1 MTKGGLTE
9 PRRDMA
15 WVLEAV
21 LKALVA
27 DCRARGASRGRKSR
41 RERAPCDSLQGVGV
55 VGTSTQNLSRR
66 HERLFDAASSRVR
79 ARNGGRS
86 ALRPVPH

>member
-41 RERAPCDSLQGVGV
+41 RERLLATLY
-55 VGTSTQNLSRR
+55 
-66 HERLFDAASSRVR
+66 EK
-79 ARNGGRS
+79 
-86 ALRPVPH
+86 